1 MVSWYRE
8 LVFLCSGNEGSLHL
22 CFHQIG
28 CFLSFFF
35 LGHLY
40 SCQAGTPGIGGE
52 GKEKKAVVK
61 LLWQLGGI
69 SDLLLGRFLDFN
81 SCFLMAGN
89 ERIYEG
95 LRDAHYS
102 SRMHVLLI

>member
-1 MVSWYRE
+1 MRGVCISAFTRSVAFSLFPSWVIFIPAR
-8 LVFLCSGNEGSLHL
+8 LALLAL
-22 CFHQIG
+22 
-28 CFLSFFF
+28 
-35 LGHLY
+35 
-40 SCQAGTPGIGGE
+40 GE

-95 LRDAHYS
+95 LRDARYS
-102 SRMHVLLI
+102 SGMHVLLI